1 MILDL
6 SVFKEET
13 LDITMM
19 NGQVIHV
26 RKPGQGMVI
35 AMIKLRDIDEHTEAE
50 KALAALDG
58 LTAMILND
66 NTDGARFAPEE
77 VQKLSLKVKQAIV
90 NAYTAFMLE
99 LQGNPT

>member
-19 NGQVIHV
+19 DGQVIHV

-35 AMIKLRDIDEHTEAE
+35 ELIKLRDIDEHTEAE
-50 KALAALDG
+50 KALAALDR

-66 NTDGARFAPEE
+66 NTDGARFAPKE
-77 VQKLSLKVKQAIV
+77 VQKLSLKVKQAIL
-90 NAYTAFMLE
+90 NAYTKFMLE

>member
-6 SVFKEET
+6 SVFREET

-19 NGQVIHV
+19 DGQVIHV

-35 AMIKLRDIDEHTEAE
+35 ELIKLRDINEHTEAE

-66 NTDGARFAPEE
+66 NTDGVHFEPES
-77 VQKLSLKVKQAIV
+77 VRKLSLKVKQAIL